1 MHTCKS
7 TKLKA
12 SETTLILTFSIFGTF
27 YLSEVKGFVCNIHM
41 DIECRYRTQLLQKRI
56 LQAGLQVS
64 KKKYCC
70 APRHYLIKVN
80 KMNESR
86 EV

>member
-7 TKLKA
+7 IELKA
-12 SETTLILTFSIFGTF
+12 SETTLILTFSGLGAF
-27 YLSEVKGFVCNIHM
+27 YLSEVKVFVCNIHI
-41 DIECRYRTQLLQKRI
+41 DVECHNCTQLLQKRI
-56 LQAGLQVS
+56 LQAGLQPS

-70 APRHYLIKVN
+70 ASRHYFIKVN
-80 KMNESR
+80 KTNENR

>member
-7 TKLKA
+7 TELKA
-12 SETTLILTFSIFGTF
+12 SETTLILTSSILGVF

-41 DIECRYRTQLLQKRI
+41 DVERHYHTQLLQKRI
-56 LQAGLQVS
+56 LQAGLQPS
-64 KKKYCC
+64 KKKFCC
-70 APRHYLIKVN
+70 ASRHYLIKVN
-80 KMNESR
+80 KTNEGR